1 MHGEQLELDLQPPL
15 PSLTQLWTPDDI
27 FGEQDP
33 SVVLGF
39 KEDPRVERKRAKI
52 SQKALADYV
61 VMWANTQPHGGLVL
75 IGVENDGSVSGC
87 KAVAVEHL
95 NALRTVG
102 RLVPDARFEFRN
114 LAVKNSK
121 GEDDYIVM
129 LRVFHRENKLVE
141 NVSGDAFIR
150 EGDEKRKLTEAEKRE
165 IRLNRGELDFES
177 EACSLSFPDDFATEV
192 MAQFRTSYL
201 NKRQLPSRYNVE
213 DVLQLANLGKKSAD
227 GFKPTN
233 ACAILFALNARAV
246 MPGCFIRVLRYDGPE
261 ERFGLNL
268 NSVADRVFEGPLAQQ
283 IQQAEE
289 YIGTQIRK
297 FTRLGSDGK
306 FASKPEYPDEVWLE
320 AVVNAA
326 VHRSYNLKQ
335 MNIYVKMFEDKFVV
349 ESPGSFMPPTTGETV
364 YESHNPRNPKLMWGL
379 YYFDYVQC
387 AFEGTR
393 RMREGMRQANL
404 PDPVFIDRQSGT
416 FSVTVTLE
424 NDVEHRKQYVRSE
437 AAASI
442 NPEQYD
448 GLSESEKMVVNY
460 LAENH
465 KVNVTDAGLV
475 ISQDWR
481 GTKQVL
487 DSLVSKGI
495 VDRSPGKHRSRHRFY
510 FLKRK

>member
-1 MHGEQLELDLQPPL
+1 MHGEQLEFDLQPPL

-27 FGEQDP
+27 F
-33 SVVLGF
+33 
-39 KEDPRVERKRAKI
+39 A
-52 SQKALADYV
+52 
-61 VMWANTQPHGGLVL
+61 
-75 IGVENDGSVSGC
+75 
-87 KAVAVEHL
+87 
-95 NALRTVG
+95 
-102 RLVPDARFEFRN
+102 
-114 LAVKNSK
+114 
-121 GEDDYIVM
+121 
-129 LRVFHRENKLVE
+129 
-141 NVSGDAFIR
+141 
-150 EGDEKRKLTEAEKRE
+150 
-165 IRLNRGELDFES
+165 ELDFES
-177 EACSLSFPDDFATEV
+177 EVCNLKFPDEFDTDV
-192 MAQFRTSYL
+192 LAQFRSSYL
-201 NKRQLPSRYNVE
+201 SKRQLPARYSIE
-213 DVLQLANLGKKSAD
+213 DVLQLVNLGKKTAD

-233 ACAILFALNARAV
+233 ACAILFALNCRSI
-246 MPGCFIRVLRYDGPE
+246 MPGCFIRVIRYDGPE

-268 NSVADRVFEGPLAQQ
+268 NSVADRVFEGPLARQ

-289 YIGTQIRK
+289 YIGTQVRK
-297 FTRLGSDGK
+297 FTRLGTDGK
-306 FASKPEYPDEVWLE
+306 FVSKPEYPDDVWLE

-349 ESPGSFMPPTTGETV
+349 ESPGSFMPPTTSETV
-364 YESHNPRNPKLMWGL
+364 YDAHNPRNPRLMWGL

-437 AAASI
+437 AAAAI
-442 NPEQYD
+442 NPDQYES
-448 GLSESEKMVVNY
+448 LSEGEKMVVNY

-481 GTKQVL
+481 GTKKVL
-487 DSLVSKGI
+487 DSLVSKSI
-495 VDRSPGKHRSRHRFY
+495 LERSPGKHRSRHRFY
-510 FLKRK
+510 FLKRR